1 MSDLQERRYTFLVF
15 SMIVEFYSYAD
26 ITLISLFPMADLLA
40 TINKRE
46 KQSSDITFDLMGSPL
61 SELGACTD
69 WIHHWHTTSGNISI
83 SLARLEKDF
92 LLRFPSLADF
102 VVSNDGSH
110 ISAWPATGNDEETL
124 RHLLLDQVMPRLLS
138 HQGHLVLHASAINVN
153 GRAIAFVGETGRGKS
168 TLAASFHLSGYP
180 LLTDD
185 GLLIKEE
192 GNNIKALPCYP
203 GLRLWRES
211 FAALFNE
218 SPPQKAMASYSS
230 KNRVRLHQNN
240 KNEPVELAA
249 LFVLEKSAVEADTAA
264 IRVSPLSARDACM
277 ELVRNSFQLD
287 VSNYKQ
293 VTSLF
298 AAASSVAEHLPVFS
312 LTYPRDFSILPALH
326 EAVLEQQNNPVIAS
340 V

>member
-1 MSDLQERRYTFLVF
+1 VS
-15 SMIVEFYSYAD
+15 FYSYAD
-26 ITLISLFPMADLLA
+26 ITLISLFPLADLLA
-40 TINKRE
+40 TVKERE
-46 KQSSDITFDLMGSPL
+46 KESPDITFELMGAPL
-61 SELGACTD
+61 SEPAGGTD

-110 ISAWPATGNDEETL
+110 IRAWPVSGNDEETL

-138 HQGHLVLHASAINVN
+138 HQGHLVLHASAIDVN

-185 GLLIKEE
+185 GLLIKEKD
-192 GNNIKALPCYP
+192 NNIKALPCYP
-203 GLRLWRES
+203 SLRLWPES
-211 FAALFNE
+211 LTALFDE
-218 SPPQKAMASYSS
+218 FPSQQAMASYSS
-230 KNRVRLHQNN
+230 KNRVRLPQNN
-240 KNEPVELAA
+240 KNEPMELAA
-249 LFVLEKSAVEADTAA
+249 LFVLEKPALENEAAT
-264 IRVSPLSARDACM
+264 IRVSPLSVRDACM

-287 VSNYKQ
+287 VSNHRQ
-293 VTSLF
+293 VTSMF
-298 AAASSVAEHLPVFS
+298 AAASIVAEQVPVFS
-312 LTYPRDFSILPALH
+312 LSYPRDFSILPAVH
-326 EAVLEQQNNPVIAS
+326 EAIFQQQNNPMIAS